1 MYIPVAGSVII
12 ESYSK
17 LSMVTTLS
25 KFFKAQPR
33 SLYITTQARPDAHCS
48 AGDHLVNAWKESRIC
63 SSSFTSKAE

>member
-17 LSMVTTLS
+17 LSMVTTLA

-33 SLYITTQARPDAHCS
+33 SLCVPLHKPGQMPIVV
-48 AGDHLVNAWKESRIC
+48 LVTI
-63 SSSFTSKAE
+63 